1 MCRGNNGDKSKYYT
15 KVAYAEAKDWMAKR
29 LARGEKGMPAT
40 EALERANTWA
50 QGASLD
56 DIDPKIMEIEANIMQ
71 KQWERWHVPSLGNL
85 TEERPEG
92 VHRFMLCQ
100 MNSTSSVEVRDMK
113 LHKVDKLV
121 DKYDV

>member
-1 MCRGNNGDKSKYYT
+1 MPGDALQTGGRAPRYGAHMGKTMCRGNNGEKSKYYT

-50 QGASLD
+50 QGASLE

-71 KQWERWHVPSLGNL
+71 KQWERWHVPTLGNL

-92 VHRFMLCQ
+92 VH
-100 MNSTSSVEVRDMK
+100 
-113 LHKVDKLV
+113 
-121 DKYDV
+121 